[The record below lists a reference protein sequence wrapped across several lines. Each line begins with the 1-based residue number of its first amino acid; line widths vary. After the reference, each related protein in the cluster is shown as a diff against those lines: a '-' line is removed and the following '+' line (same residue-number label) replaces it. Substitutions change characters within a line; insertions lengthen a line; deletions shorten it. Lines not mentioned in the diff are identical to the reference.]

1 MGTAWR
7 LNKVMRWLVKSP
19 AVKTM
24 LIGCGILFSVYL
36 LSGFVPLPQLKE
48 GGKGTNTASAV
59 FDFLEEPPTP
69 LTEAYARPL
78 FHGSRR
84 PPEERVAPEVVPV
97 APRRREERFTLE
109 LVGMMGTVESGR
121 TVFILDSATGE
132 TITSRTGEVVKG
144 WLIESI
150 EADSVVL
157 TKAEDTKTLVNGA
170 GG

>member
-1 MGTAWR
+1 
-7 LNKVMRWLVKSP
+7 MRWLVNSP
-19 AVKTM
+19 VVRTM
-24 LIGCGILFSVYL
+24 MIGCGILFSVHF
-36 LSGFVPLPQLKE
+36 LSRLMPLPQLNE
-48 GGKGTNTASAV
+48 DGNRTSAASAV
-59 FDFLEEPPTP
+59 SDFLEELPTP

-78 FHGSRR
+78 FHASRR

-109 LVGMMGTVESGR
+109 LVGMMGTAESGR

-157 TKAEDTKTLVNGA
+157 TKAEDTKTLINGA